1 MMDVSVF
8 TIILIFFNKHRLHV
22 CTWCTTIPVHVRVL
36 YVYIYIISNFKCSQ
50 MFRIFGLN
58 CSRCK
63 EKNAV
68 PGTVDGSGSVALI
81 PPCCHSITREKTTF

>member
-1 MMDVSVF
+1 MDVSVF
-8 TIILIFFNKHRLHV
+8 TIILIFSTNTDYTFVRGVL
-22 CTWCTTIPVHVRVL
+22 PVHVRVL